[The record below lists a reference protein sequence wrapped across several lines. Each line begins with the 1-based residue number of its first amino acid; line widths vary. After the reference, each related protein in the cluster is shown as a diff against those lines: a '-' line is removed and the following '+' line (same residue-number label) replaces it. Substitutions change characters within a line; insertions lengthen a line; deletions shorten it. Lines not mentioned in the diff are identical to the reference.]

1 MARANKGV
9 LQMSFESTI
18 ISLVLVAA
26 LVGFGIVAIKILG
39 F

>member
-18 ISLVLVAA
+18 ISLVLIAA
-26 LVGFGIVAIKILG
+26 LVSFGIVAIRFLG